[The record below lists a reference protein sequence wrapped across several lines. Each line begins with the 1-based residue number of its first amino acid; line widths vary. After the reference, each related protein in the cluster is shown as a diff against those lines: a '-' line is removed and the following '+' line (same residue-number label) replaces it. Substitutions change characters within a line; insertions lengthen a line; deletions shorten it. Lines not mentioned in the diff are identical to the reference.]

1 MKVNFSQ
8 KEKELL
14 DAYHI
19 QYDDALSNEEAD
31 NLINKLADT
40 LQGLNA
46 SQRNLAEDII
56 TKITM
61 HPDW

>member
-1 MKVNFSQ
+1 MKINFSQ
-8 KEKELL
+8 KEKALL
-14 DAYHI
+14 DAHHI
-19 QYDDALSNEEAD
+19 QYNDEISNEEAD

>member
-1 MKVNFSQ
+1 MKINFSQ
-8 KEKELL
+8 NEKALL
-14 DAYHI
+14 DRLYI
-19 QYDDALSNEEAD
+19 QYNNELTNDDADRLVG
-31 NLINKLADT
+31 KLADT

>member
-8 KEKELL
+8 KEKDLL
-14 DAYHI
+14 DSHHI
-19 QYDDALSNEEAD
+19 QYDDVLSNEEAD
-31 NLINKLADT
+31 NLINKLSDI

>member
-8 KEKELL
+8 KEKALL
-14 DAYHI
+14 DAHHI
-19 QYDDALSNEEAD
+19 QYNDELSNEAAD
-31 NLINKLADT
+31 NLINKLADA
-40 LQGLNA
+40 LQALNA
-46 SQRNLAEDII
+46 SQRDIAEDII

>member
-1 MKVNFSQ
+1 MKVNFTQ
-8 KEKELL
+8 KEKALL
-14 DAYHI
+14 EDHHI
-19 QYDDALSNEEAD
+19 QYNDELSNEAAD

>member
-14 DAYHI
+14 NAYHI
-19 QYDDALSNEEAD
+19 KYDDALSNEEAD

-40 LQGLNA
+40 LQDLNA

>member
-8 KEKELL
+8 KEMELL
-14 DAYHI
+14 DAHHI
-19 QYDDALSNEEAD
+19 RYDDVLSNEEAD